1 MNFSAVPAGFVMAE
15 CPAPFLA
22 DPLAASGSSIN
33 DKYCRYGCCIPCP
46 AQDLFYKEN
55 WATRGFLA
63 TDVIR
68 FVSAVLSLILVIS
81 YLVLPDKRRHPSLLI
96 LNLSIAIFLFSMV
109 VFFSVGNPKR
119 LQCAPNAISP
129 GEMGN
134 NALCAAQ
141 GAILIFGSFATC
153 LWCAA
158 LILNLHV
165 HTVWNSNF
173 FTNRYILLNII
184 CWGIPAAIMSIALGL
199 HAVKFEFANLCV
211 VSMKYIFPLFF
222 YPLAAIVCPS
232 FLVHIGTFFY
242 IARIAVREGLES
254 DMTQSLSTGTMTDRA
269 PGVSRKHVMVA
280 VKIQW
285 RALLLA
291 VVAIVTV
298 LFYWLFYMTQI
309 SRMTELQDNPT
320 LTLDWLECML
330 TPGNSQNICAEA
342 ISPHLPPFA
351 LIIVAEALVSTIGIW
366 LFVMFGKRSL
376 WREWNDL
383 IYDTRIRF
391 SRRGRAEKN
400 GEQFFAL

>member
-1 MNFSAVPAGFVMAE
+1 MTYYSF
-15 CPAPFLA
+15 
-22 DPLAASGSSIN
+22 
-33 DKYCRYGCCIPCP
+33 K
-46 AQDLFYKEN
+46 FYKEN

-96 LNLSIAIFLFSMV
+96 LNMSIAIFLFSMV

-119 LQCAPNAISP
+119 LQCAANGISP
-129 GEMGN
+129 GEMSN
-134 NALCAAQ
+134 NTLCAAQ

-173 FTNRYILLNII
+173 FTNRYILLNIV
-184 CWGIPAAIMSIALGL
+184 CWGIPAAIMAIALGL

-254 DMTQSLSTGTMTDRA
+254 DMTQSLSTGTMTDRP

-298 LFYWLFYMTQI
+298 LFYW
-309 SRMTELQDNPT
+309 
-320 LTLDWLECML
+320 
-330 TPGNSQNICAEA
+330 
-342 ISPHLPPFA
+342 
-351 LIIVAEALVSTIGIW
+351 VSC
-366 LFVMFGKRSL
+366 
-376 WREWNDL
+376 
-383 IYDTRIRF
+383 
-391 SRRGRAEKN
+391 
-400 GEQFFAL
+400 